1 MVAKGLAS
9 APPPAAAVDGGAGGE
24 VRVSPAG
31 SKIGARHNYRQR
43 KRSHERGEVRI
54 LPAHAHAWGAAAGWD
69 CTWLYTWLYGLRET
83 QRAVGERHAPL
94 LSLRRGD

>member
-1 MVAKGLAS
+1 MAS

-31 SKIGARHNYRQR
+31 SKIGARQLGNE
-43 KRSHERGEVRI
+43 SDLMNGEVRI